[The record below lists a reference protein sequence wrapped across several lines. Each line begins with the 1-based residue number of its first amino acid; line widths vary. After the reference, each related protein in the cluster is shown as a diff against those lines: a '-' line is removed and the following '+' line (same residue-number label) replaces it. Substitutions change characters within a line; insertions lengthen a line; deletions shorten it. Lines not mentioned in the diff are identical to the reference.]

1 MEVVAATFWR
11 ASESRQVHSLSGA
24 RPFGRAPFLCTL
36 SVLTEPLGCRPRNPP
51 IPQQRA

>member
-11 ASESRQVHSLSGA
+11 ASESRQVHSLAGA

-36 SVLTEPLGCRPRNPP
+36 SVPDRAARLPL
-51 IPQQRA
+51 A